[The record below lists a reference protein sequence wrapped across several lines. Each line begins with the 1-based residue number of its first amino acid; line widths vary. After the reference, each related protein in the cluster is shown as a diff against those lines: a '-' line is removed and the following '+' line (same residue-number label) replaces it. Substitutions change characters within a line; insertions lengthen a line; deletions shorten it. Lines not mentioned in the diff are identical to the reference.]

1 MQVDRGCDRI
11 VPTHMVTSIWIGV
24 AAVVAAVALLRRAF
38 GRRDP
43 GEAANIGSVS
53 QGWVNEHRTGRNE
66 DGLR

>member
-1 MQVDRGCDRI
+1 MTI
-11 VPTHMVTSIWIGV
+11 SIWIGV
-24 AAVVAAVALLRRAF
+24 AVFIAAVALLRRAA

-53 QGWVNEHRTGRNE
+53 QGWVNEHRIGRND